1 MRTTAI
7 GNNAHAEGAGS
18 LSIGREASALTLENA
33 TSTNPLVTGT
43 DEQLDKKG
51 VMAIG
56 DDAKAS
62 GNNSIALG
70 TSAKAGDLKQT
81 RNSDSVTLTGSAK
94 RITKLTSTR
103 AVNNAVAIGTES
115 SVQSDEDIAVG
126 YKAATVAS
134 KYHQLPGSGQVAI
147 GSNSNT
153 YGTRGDV
160 AIGSGAETNIRVK
173 NVDHTTGAVEKPDGQ
188 SVAIGSVAKA
198 YGSQAV
204 AVGADTRAIGN
215 SSVAIG
221 TDDIELDRDKLKN
234 LLPGLA
240 NNENLNNKAP
250 NDATLGS
257 AALGDKPY
265 YVKTASI
272 GTASVAL
279 GAMSQ
284 AAGDAS
290 MAMGLNALAEG
301 DASTAIGPL
310 ARSKGKKS
318 IAMGVNANSQV
329 DGGVALGADS
339 VSNRQQTSNAYI
351 PSGADTAQVNAIK
364 ATKGTTGAVSVGS
377 DTVKRQI
384 INVAAGTDDSDAV
397 NVAQLKAVT
406 SNASWTV
413 QGNGSDVN
421 AVKNGSKVNFADG
434 INTTA
439 SVKKDASGKVT
450 TVKYNLKKDVDLG
463 PNGSLIINGNTYI
476 NKDGINAGNK
486 QITNV
491 ASGGN
496 VTTNA
501 ANIGDINRIVT
512 AKDKYVTGGTATYQT
527 NGDGMAALTGTN
539 GLTAKIT
546 GLKNN
551 YVTTGSVSN
560 DGKTLTLERNDTGKV
575 NVDLSKIFTE
585 VAKEDYHLVANP
597 EAGSQGKYKA
607 DSNGNMVLT
616 VANEKGDKKQVT
628 LTDIASKAQQNTNTT
643 NITNINNTIAKGLN
657 FKGDDATV
665 INKKLGEQLDIKGG
679 ADASKLTDGNIGVVS
694 GNGALNVKLA
704 KDVTGLNSVT
714 AGTARMGVDSADHKS
729 YVTGLDNRDWDV
741 QNPVVVNGRA
751 ATEDQLKKVSD
762 AISTTTAAKTDFRLV
777 KNPDAAD
784 GNYSVAN
791 GKVDLKVED
800 KAHPTTPASTVTI
813 NNIASASDVEKLK
826 AGFKVKAGTNEG
838 AIKAGETLEFAAKDN
853 AGVEYDPAARKLTVS
868 VSKDPTFNS
877 VTVGDVKINNTGI
890 NAGNKQITNV
900 ASGGDVTTNAANIG
914 DINRIV
920 EAKDKYVTGGTATY
934 QTNGDGTAAL
944 TGTNN
949 LTANITGLK
958 NNYVTSGSVSND
970 GKTLTLERN
979 DTGKVNVDLS
989 KIFTEVAKE
998 DYHLVAN
1005 PEAGSQGK
1013 YKADSNGNMVL
1024 TVANEK
1030 GDKKQVTLT
1039 DIASK
1044 AQQNTNTTN
1053 ITNIN
1058 NTIAKGLNFG
1068 GDSGAD
1074 INKKLGEKLEIK
1086 GGASADLTDGNIGV
1100 VSDGTKL
1107 NVKLKKDVD
1116 LGPNGS
1122 LTINGKTYVN
1132 KDGLNANGQK
1142 ITNVADGTA
1151 NSDAVNLGQ
1160 LNAAIGG
1167 TAKAT
1172 TVKAKDANVT
1182 VTEGTNPA
1190 GGKEYTVG
1198 LGDKVTLGTADKKI
1212 VVDGTSGKIT
1222 AGSKVTI
1229 DGTTG
1234 DIQAGTVK
1242 VTGAGTVNELTNR
1255 TWDIDN
1261 PTVVHGQAATED
1273 QLKTVSDGVKTNKTN
1288 ITNINN
1294 TIGKGLNFGGDSGAV
1309 INKKLGEK
1317 LEIKGGASADL
1328 TDDNIGVV
1336 SDGTKLNVKLKKDV
1350 NLGPDGS
1357 LTVNGKTYVNKDG
1370 LNANGQKI
1378 TNVANGTANSDAVNF
1393 GQLKDAVAAGKTILK
1408 DGKNT
1413 TVEGEGTVANPYK
1426 VNVND
1431 DLVLGKKGADGKDGS
1446 IGVNG
1451 KDGSSVVI
1459 HGKDG
1464 ISIKG
1469 KDGKDGVTLKAKDGA
1484 NGTEGQIGLTGPA
1497 GKDGK
1502 STHADIGVNAGPA
1515 SLDPAKNLSATEMTR
1530 LYYVD
1535 EKGDHQVATMDDG
1548 MKFAGNTGLA
1558 IKKLNSTMTIRG
1570 TGTKADTEYDPSNI
1584 KTMVDAD
1591 GNMIVGLDK
1600 NLKAD
1605 SVGINGKDGRDGAT
1619 IKGGDGKPGV
1629 DGTNITRLIIEEKNG
1644 KQHDIA
1650 TLDDGM
1656 KYGGDTGAVIKKKL
1670 NGQVNVIGGISDES
1684 KLTTDDNIG
1693 VVSDGSN
1700 NLKARLAKDLKGLN
1714 SVTAGNVVM
1723 DTTGFYVKKMTR
1735 TPAGTVSLTADGLNN
1750 GGNKIANIA
1759 AGEADTDAV
1768 NVSQLKNQGSEIV
1781 NKGFGIKAE
1790 DGNEVKKKLGETV
1803 DVVGDGKNI
1812 STRVEGGRVRV
1823 GLKDDILL
1831 NSVTTGRT
1839 RMDTNGLTVQDGSG
1853 NTAVTVDKDGLKIKD
1868 GPSVTKSGID
1878 AGGKK
1883 ITNVAAGE
1891 ADTDAVNVSQLKK
1904 AAASATT
1911 KVADGKN
1918 TTVTSETNADGSKT
1932 YHVNLND
1939 DITLGTDPSKQIS
1952 IKGTEGTIK
1961 AGQVTVNGTAGT
1973 VNGLTNK
1980 TWDPNHITSGQ
1991 AATEDQLKVVSGQA
2005 GKHSSVTAGSNISV
2019 TTGTNANGGTD
2030 YKVSVVDTPTF
2041 KTVTTGNTVM
2051 SNSGLTIKN
2060 GPSITQTGV
2069 DAGGKRITNVA
2080 AGKADTD
2087 AVNVGQLKQ
2096 IGGAINKVDNRIN
2109 RVGAGA
2115 AALAALHPLDFDPDD
2130 KWDFT
2135 LGYGNYKDAH
2145 SLALGAFYRPNEDTM
2160 ISVGGSIG
2168 GGENM
2173 VNAGLS
2179 MKLGQGNHVSTS
2191 KVAMAKEIKDLRAE
2205 LENVKG
2211 ALLKVADGRPLD
2223 SMDMDK
2229 MQLFPDVPE
2238 NHWAYDY
2245 VATLAGNGVIV
2256 GYPDGQF
2263 GGDRMMTRYEMA
2275 ALIYRAMQNGA
2286 AADDRMARA
2295 LKEFEPELERIRV
2308 DTISKHKDG
2317 TPDIQRVR
2325 VIKGRG

>member
-1 MRTTAI
+1 MNQVHKVIWSRVKNCYIVVSEITKRVGRDNKASVTEIRPLRALLCAMVIAGCMLPADADAAPGLIHAGTGATASGDSSIAYGYSAQAKKDHSIAQGTGADAEEEYALAMGYKAIARGKQSLAIGRQANAIGNNSIAAGAGAKGYAQDGVAIGNNAESGTADDKDPRIPTILSKNGVAVGNSAKASGGSSVSVGNDSIGNGPSSVAIGNAATANDVRTTAI

-33 TSTNPLVTGT
+33 TSTNPLVTGD
-43 DEQLDKKG
+43 DEKLDKKG

-70 TSAKAGDLKQT
+70 TSAKAGDLEKT
-81 RNSDSVTLTGSAK
+81 RNADSVTLTGSAK
-94 RITKLTSTR
+94 RITKLTTTR
-103 AVNNAVAIGTES
+103 SVNNAVAIGTES

-126 YKAATVAS
+126 YRATTVAS

-153 YGTRGDV
+153 YGSRGDV

-173 NVDHTTGAVEKPDGQ
+173 NVDHTNGPTEKRDAQ

-221 TDDIELDRDKLKN
+221 TDDIELDRAKLQS

-240 NNENLNNKAP
+240 NNESLNNKAP
-250 NDATLGS
+250 SDATLGS
-257 AALGDKPY
+257 AALHDKPY

-351 PSGADTAQVNAIK
+351 PSGADTAQVNAIN

-384 INVAAGTDDSDAV
+384 INVAAGTNDSDAV

-406 SNASWTV
+406 SNASWTA

-434 INTTA
+434 TNTTA
-439 SVKKDASGKVT
+439 SVTKDASGKVT

-463 PNGSLIINGNTYI
+463 PNGSLAVGDVKINST
-476 NKDGINAGNK
+476 GINAGNK

-491 ASGGN
+491 ASGGD
-496 VTTNA
+496 VVTNA

-512 AKDKYVTGGTATYQT
+512 AKDKY
-527 NGDGMAALTGTN
+527 
-539 GLTAKIT
+539 IT
-546 GLKNN
+546 K
-551 YVTTGSVSN
+551 
-560 DGKTLTLERNDTGKV
+560 GK
-575 NVDLSKIFTE
+575 
-585 VAKEDYHLVANP
+585 
-597 EAGSQGKYKA
+597 
-607 DSNGNMVLT
+607 
-616 VANEKGDKKQVT
+616 
-628 LTDIASKAQQNTNTT
+628 
-643 NITNINNTIAKGLN
+643 
-657 FKGDDATV
+657 
-665 INKKLGEQLDIKGG
+665 
-679 ADASKLTDGNIGVVS
+679 
-694 GNGALNVKLA
+694 
-704 KDVTGLNSVT
+704 
-714 AGTARMGVDSADHKS
+714 
-729 YVTGLDNRDWDV
+729 
-741 QNPVVVNGRA
+741 
-751 ATEDQLKKVSD
+751 
-762 AISTTTAAKTDFRLV
+762 
-777 KNPDAAD
+777 
-784 GNYSVAN
+784 
-791 GKVDLKVED
+791 
-800 KAHPTTPASTVTI
+800 
-813 NNIASASDVEKLK
+813 
-826 AGFKVKAGTNEG
+826 
-838 AIKAGETLEFAAKDN
+838 
-853 AGVEYDPAARKLTVS
+853 
-868 VSKDPTFNS
+868 
-877 VTVGDVKINNTGI
+877 
-890 NAGNKQITNV
+890 
-900 ASGGDVTTNAANIG
+900 
-914 DINRIV
+914 
-920 EAKDKYVTGGTATY
+920 ATY

-1013 YKADSNGNMVL
+1013 YKADSSGNMVL

-1030 GDKKQVTLT
+1030 GEKKQVTLT

-1058 NTIAKGLNFG
+1058 KTIEKGLNFG

-1107 NVKLKKDVD
+1107 NVKLKKDVN
-1116 LGPNGS
+1116 LGADGS

-1142 ITNVADGTA
+1142 ITNVADGT
-1151 NSDAVNLGQ
+1151 V
-1160 LNAAIGG
+1160 
-1167 TAKAT
+1167 
-1172 TVKAKDANVT
+1172 
-1182 VTEGTNPA
+1182 
-1190 GGKEYTVG
+1190 
-1198 LGDKVTLGTADKKI
+1198 
-1212 VVDGTSGKIT
+1212 
-1222 AGSKVTI
+1222 
-1229 DGTTG
+1229 
-1234 DIQAGTVK
+1234 
-1242 VTGAGTVNELTNR
+1242 
-1255 TWDIDN
+1255 
-1261 PTVVHGQAATED
+1261 
-1273 QLKTVSDGVKTNKTN
+1273 
-1288 ITNINN
+1288 
-1294 TIGKGLNFGGDSGAV
+1294 
-1309 INKKLGEK
+1309 
-1317 LEIKGGASADL
+1317 
-1328 TDDNIGVV
+1328 
-1336 SDGTKLNVKLKKDV
+1336 
-1350 NLGPDGS
+1350 
-1357 LTVNGKTYVNKDG
+1357 
-1370 LNANGQKI
+1370 
-1378 TNVANGTANSDAVNF
+1378 NSDAVNF

-1684 KLTTDDNIG
+1684 KLTSDDNIG

-1723 DTTGFYVKKMTR
+1723 DTTGFYVKQTTR
-1735 TPAGTVSLTADGLNN
+1735 APAGTGTVSLTADGLNN

-1823 GLKDDILL
+1823 GL
-1831 NSVTTGRT
+1831 
-1839 RMDTNGLTVQDGSG
+1839 
-1853 NTAVTVDKDGLKIKD
+1853 
-1868 GPSVTKSGID
+1868 
-1878 AGGKK
+1878 
-1883 ITNVAAGE
+1883 
-1891 ADTDAVNVSQLKK
+1891 
-1904 AAASATT
+1904 
-1911 KVADGKN
+1911 
-1918 TTVTSETNADGSKT
+1918 
-1932 YHVNLND
+1932 
-1939 DITLGTDPSKQIS
+1939 
-1952 IKGTEGTIK
+1952 
-1961 AGQVTVNGTAGT
+1961 
-1973 VNGLTNK
+1973 
-1980 TWDPNHITSGQ
+1980 
-1991 AATEDQLKVVSGQA
+1991 
-2005 GKHSSVTAGSNISV
+2005 
-2019 TTGTNANGGTD
+2019 
-2030 YKVSVVDTPTF
+2030 
-2041 KTVTTGNTVM
+2041 
-2051 SNSGLTIKN
+2051 
-2060 GPSITQTGV
+2060 
-2069 DAGGKRITNVA
+2069 
-2080 AGKADTD
+2080 
-2087 AVNVGQLKQ
+2087 
-2096 IGGAINKVDNRIN
+2096 
-2109 RVGAGA
+2109 
-2115 AALAALHPLDFDPDD
+2115 
-2130 KWDFT
+2130 
-2135 LGYGNYKDAH
+2135 
-2145 SLALGAFYRPNEDTM
+2145 
-2160 ISVGGSIG
+2160 
-2168 GGENM
+2168 
-2173 VNAGLS
+2173 
-2179 MKLGQGNHVSTS
+2179 
-2191 KVAMAKEIKDLRAE
+2191 
-2205 LENVKG
+2205 
-2211 ALLKVADGRPLD
+2211 
-2223 SMDMDK
+2223 
-2229 MQLFPDVPE
+2229 
-2238 NHWAYDY
+2238 
-2245 VATLAGNGVIV
+2245 
-2256 GYPDGQF
+2256 
-2263 GGDRMMTRYEMA
+2263 
-2275 ALIYRAMQNGA
+2275 
-2286 AADDRMARA
+2286 
-2295 LKEFEPELERIRV
+2295 
-2308 DTISKHKDG
+2308 
-2317 TPDIQRVR
+2317 
-2325 VIKGRG
+2325 